1 MYEKSRRDTGKW
13 GWKQCEVT
21 TSIVSKFMMQK
32 NRSKFGEITKLRSI
46 FYFSLIDISISVS
59 CRSF

>member
-21 TSIVSKFMMQK
+21 TSIVSKFVMQK
-32 NRSKFGEITKLRSI
+32 IDLSLEKLP
-46 FYFSLIDISISVS
+46 SLDLFFISV
-59 CRSF
+59 

>member
-21 TSIVSKFMMQK
+21 TSIVSKFVV
-32 NRSKFGEITKLRSI
+32 SKKHCFKGALN
-46 FYFSLIDISISVS
+46 
-59 CRSF
+59 SFNSSGSNG